1 MLAIIS
7 PLPYVHLNETC
18 LVWFPIDIA
27 ILFLSPEHKVKYA
40 KGRVAMLALIAVL
53 MLINVLHQ
61 PLWAPLLWPLIPMA
75 TVAFG
80 RCLAKPS
87 PKGECKVTSNVAKCL
102 LISKVLVADGM
113 MTR

>member
-1 MLAIIS
+1 
-7 PLPYVHLNETC
+7 VHLNETI

-40 KGRVAMLALIAVL
+40 RGRVAMLALIAVL

-75 TVAFG
+75 TVAFWPL
-80 RCLAKPS
+80 R
-87 PKGECKVTSNVAKCL
+87 
-102 LISKVLVADGM
+102 
-113 MTR
+113 